1 MKHMVHSGKTTCAV
15 FFSSATITES
25 FIYYYGKLAG
35 SWGKTIQPQKS
46 LCPQH
51 SSRSSRTEA
60 VSWLPAESHLLKSVS
75 HFFVNRNTQDT
86 VLQDRCCLKKRLYS
100 DQIGHCKS
108 GHRVL
113 WQWGWLLGLC
123 WFVLNVAAMKQS
135 ENYVIMLIN
144 QLFRYQRSLTL
155 IHSLCRL
162 SNTLPLFVKQSE
174 TTQM

>member
-1 MKHMVHSGKTTCAV
+1 MCSFFQQCNHHRV
-15 FFSSATITES
+15 FYLLLWKVGWIMRENNSATEIIVPITQFKIQSHWSCVLAACRKS
-25 FIYYYGKLAG
+25 FIEICFSLFLSTETHRIQFY
-35 SWGKTIQPQKS
+35 KTDVVSKKGCIQTKS
-46 LCPQH
+46 GI
-51 SSRSSRTEA
+51 A
-60 VSWLPAESHLLKSVS
+60 A
-75 HFFVNRNTQDT
+75 
-86 VLQDRCCLKKRLYS
+86 
-100 DQIGHCKS
+100 S

-113 WQWGWLLGLC
+113 WQRGWLLGLC
-123 WFVLNVAAMKQS
+123 WFVLNVATMKQS